1 MPNSKRENSPTVRRR
16 AESSP
21 LKEMLTHL
29 HIENYALIDS
39 LDISFPE
46 GLVIITGET
55 GAGKSIL
62 LGALSLVLGAKAD
75 VSVIGDHGESCV
87 VEAEF
92 DVEDDPLLSRLI
104 EENDL
109 ERDGNHLTVRRTIAA
124 SGRSRGFVNDSPV
137 PVGVLQELS
146 SRLVDIHS
154 QHDTRL
160 LTDRRYALSALDAF
174 AGNGPLLKPLSESWA
189 RLQALRKDLSDSE
202 EKLRRLTGERDYI
215 DSRFHQLES
224 AKLREGE
231 LEELEAEQRQVANAE
246 EIKSGLSAVQ
256 ELFDPSDGRE
266 SLNAS
271 LKDSGK
277 ILSRLSSFIPS
288 LGELSSRMDS
298 ARFELED
305 ILSEVEKVS
314 SRVEFSPERLTEL
327 EQRLSLLY
335 SLMKKFGCSDI
346 PSLIAERDSLGET
359 LFDSSSLEER
369 VEELR
374 KALTAEEKVYADLSS
389 KLHERRVE
397 ASGRFAEGVRELM
410 RFLELESAL
419 FLVEIR
425 EAQMGPD
432 GTDAVLFLFSST
444 GRAPLELSKCASGGE
459 LSRIMLGLKA
469 MMARYADMPTLVFDE
484 IDTGVSGS
492 AADKMGSMICSMGE
506 DMQVFAITHLP
517 QVAAKGSA
525 HYLVSKENS
534 VSSIRR
540 IEGEDRVR
548 EIARMLSGS
557 TIGEAA
563 VRNARELL
571 DS

>member
-1 MPNSKRENSPTVRRR
+1 
-16 AESSP
+16 
-21 LKEMLTHL
+21 MLTHL
-29 HIENYALIDS
+29 HIENYVLIDS
-39 LDISFPE
+39 LDIAFPE

-75 VSVIGDHGESCV
+75 ASVIGGHGETCV

-92 DVEDDPLLSRLI
+92 DVEEDALLTRVI

-109 ERDGNHLTVRRTIAA
+109 ERDGKRLTVRRTVAA
-124 SGRSRGFVNDSPV
+124 SGRSRSFVNDSPV

-160 LTDRRYALSALDAF
+160 LTDRRYALSVLDAF
-174 AGNGPLLKPLSESWA
+174 AGNASVLKSCADSWS
-189 RLQALRKDLSDSE
+189 RLQNLKKELAAAE
-202 EKLRRLTGERDYI
+202 EKLRRLSEERDYLN
-215 DSRFHQLES
+215 SRFEQLDR

-231 LEELEAEQRQVANAE
+231 LEELEAEQRRVANAE
-246 EIKSGLSAVQ
+246 EIKSGLSAVL
-256 ELFDPSDGRE
+256 ELVNPSYDQA
-266 SLNAS
+266 SLDAS

-277 ILSRLSSFIPS
+277 TLSRLSSYIPA
-288 LGELSSRMDS
+288 LGELGARMDS
-298 ARFELED
+298 ARLELED
-305 ILSEVEKVS
+305 ILSEVDRIS
-314 SRVEFSPERLTEL
+314 SSVEFSPERLAEV
-327 EQRLSLLY
+327 EERLSLLY
-335 SLMKKFGCSDI
+335 TLMKKFGCADV
-346 PSLIAERDSLGET
+346 PGLIAERDRLSET
-359 LFDSSSLEER
+359 LFDSSSLEDR
-369 VEELR
+369 VEELK
-374 KALTAEEKVYADLSS
+374 KAVKAEEKVYAGIAEQ
-389 KLHERRVE
+389 LHKSRTE
-397 ASGRFAEGVRELM
+397 ASGRFAEGVCGLM
-410 RFLELESAL
+410 ADLELASAV
-419 FLVEIR
+419 FLVDVR
-425 EAQMGPD
+425 DAQPGPE
-432 GTDAVLFLFSST
+432 GTDAVFFLFSST
-444 GRAPLELSKCASGGE
+444 GRNPIDLSKCASGGE
-459 LSRIMLGLKA
+459 LSRIMLSLKA
-469 MMARYADMPTLVFDE
+469 MMARYADMPTLIFDE

-492 AADKMGSMICSMGE
+492 AADRMGSMICSMGA

-517 QVAAKGSA
+517 QVAAKGNA

-540 IEGEDRVR
+540 IEGEERVR